1 MEIRRWLLLSWGRSQ
16 EEGEEEML
24 QDQGLQWLKAHRS
37 LGFVPQIKHQG
48 EDVGADMFLY
58 QNFWHLVGLRAVQR

>member
-1 MEIRRWLLLSWGRSQ
+1 
-16 EEGEEEML
+16 ML
-24 QDQGLQWLKAHRS
+24 QDQGLQGLKAHRS
-37 LGFVPQIKHQG
+37 LGFVPQIKRQG